1 MFLLHP
7 QDVGIILTY
16 RCHSRCR
23 HCLYNCGPGR
33 GQEAMSPERLR
44 QALEQVLVWPQTP
57 QVHLTGGEPF
67 LHFSLLLEGAQIAAE
82 LSIPAYVETSGSWCT
97 DAIGDEGAVERFAAL
112 REAGLQAV
120 LVSCS
125 PFHAE
130 RIPPART
137 LRAIRA
143 ALHVFGPRR
152 VTVYLPQFLDLIQQ
166 VSAGDLERPVPLSR
180 YEEAFGPAEAGQVL
194 WEGYGLI
201 AGGRAGY
208 RLGHLTAHHPPE
220 AFSRSTCAGELL
232 YAQHSHFDLYGD
244 YIPAFCGGL
253 TLGDWRDLGRLLD
266 DFQEDRYPP
275 LIAALIE
282 GGPYRVYEMAQEQYG
297 YDPRPEGYAGK
308 CHLCVDVR
316 RHLVAVG
323 AAEEGADEFLELRPQ
338 GFYEDF

>member
-1 MFLLHP
+1 MFVLHP
-7 QDVGIILTY
+7 QDLGIILTY
-16 RCHSRCR
+16 RCHSRCQ
-23 HCLYNCGPGR
+23 HCLYNCGPGW
-33 GQEAMSPERLR
+33 GKEAMSPQQLR

-67 LHFSLLLEGAQIAAE
+67 LHFPLLLEGTRMAAG
-82 LSIPAYVETSGSWCT
+82 LSIPVYVETSGSWCT
-97 DAIGDEGAVERFAAL
+97 DEGEAVERFVAL

-137 LRAIRA
+137 VRAIRA

-152 VTVYLPQFLDLIQQ
+152 VTVYLSQFLDLIQQ
-166 VSAGDLERPVPLSR
+166 FSAGDLGRPIPLSR
-180 YEEAFGPAEAGQVL
+180 YEEELGPARAAQVL

-201 AGGRAGY
+201 SGGRAGY
-208 RLGHLTAHHPPE
+208 RLGHLTARHPAA
-220 AFSRSTCAGELL
+220 AFSRATCAGELL
-232 YAQHSHFDLYGD
+232 YAQHSHFDLDGNF
-244 YIPAFCGGL
+244 IPAFCGGL
-253 TLGDWRDLGRLLD
+253 TVGSWRDLSRLLD

-282 GGPYRVYEMAQEQYG
+282 GGPYRLYELARERYG
-297 YDPRPEGYAGK
+297 YESRPEGYAGK

-316 RHLVAVG
+316 RRL
-323 AAEEGADEFLELRPQ
+323 AEADDFVELRPRE
-338 GFYEDF
+338 FYHHF